1 MPMAHIRKVGGEH
14 DLYHVHFLD
23 QHGGTDPGYG
33 QGRPG
38 ERPDQ
43 GLPGGRPNRPD
54 QGLPGSGGRPDQGLP
69 GSGGRPDQGLPG
81 NQPGIDNTL
90 PGGRPNIPNNE
101 LPTTPPPQ
109 VAPGQTLIMIRKD
122 GKWVWAAIPQGQPVP
137 NPLPPTTPP
146 AQPKAA

>member
-23 QHGGTDPGYG
+23 PHTDPGYG

-43 GLPGGRPNRPD
+43 GLPGSGARPD
-54 QGLPGSGGRPDQGLP
+54 QGLPGGGRPGQGRPDQGLP
-69 GSGGRPDQGLPG
+69 GSQPGPDQGLPG
-81 NQPGIDNTL
+81 
-90 PGGRPNIPNNE
+90 GRPAIPSNE

-109 VAPGQTLIMIRKD
+109 VAPGQTLVMIRKD
-122 GKWVWAAIPQGQPVP
+122 GKWHYAALPQGVP
-137 NPLPPTTPP
+137 APTPLPTPP
-146 AQPKAA
+146 PSGAQPKG